1 MAISLQPEYL
11 KRYKDIAQLFWK
23 YGRGDLLTH
32 SGITFPLDGEAKATE
47 ASGQPEELARELE
60 AMGPLYI
67 KLGQLLSSRVDL
79 LPAPYI
85 HALSRLQDNLPPF
98 SFAEVE
104 QIVEAELGVRMSKA
118 FESFEST
125 PIASASLG
133 QVHRA
138 KLRDGRDVA
147 VKVQR
152 PGVREEIAKELS
164 ALRDIA
170 EFLDHH
176 TELGEQYRFVQ
187 TLDELQHSLARELDY
202 VREAKNLVEIGHNL
216 QEFDRII
223 IPQPVEDYC
232 TARVLTMDYIQG
244 RKITEIGP
252 LAQLSM
258 DGKQIAEQLFQ
269 AYLKQILVGGLF
281 HADPHP
287 GNIFL
292 TNDYH
297 LALLDLGMTGRLS
310 PSMQEELLKLLLAV
324 SEGKGDAATRI
335 GISIGER
342 VSEKTIAEAELSHR
356 VSQVL
361 EERMAGSIERMQ
373 VGLALMDFS
382 RICLDNG
389 FRMPIELTML
399 GKTLLNLDTVGRILD
414 PTFDPSKAIQREAF
428 RLTQRRLTKSL
439 TPANLLASA
448 IEAKEFTL
456 ELPRRVNKILDA
468 LAKNEL
474 TFRVD
479 AIEEDTLID
488 GFQKIANRIAT
499 GLILAAFII
508 GAAML
513 MRVDTPFKIFG
524 YPGLAIL
531 FFFAAAIGAV
541 WLLFEIAAH
550 DRKIRKK

>member
-1 MAISLQPEYL
+1 
-11 KRYKDIAQLFWK
+11 
-23 YGRGDLLTH
+23 
-32 SGITFPLDGEAKATE
+32 
-47 ASGQPEELARELE
+47 
-60 AMGPLYI
+60 
-67 KLGQLLSSRVDL
+67 
-79 LPAPYI
+79 
-85 HALSRLQDNLPPF
+85 
-98 SFAEVE
+98 
-104 QIVEAELGVRMSKA
+104 
-118 FESFEST
+118 
-125 PIASASLG
+125 
-133 QVHRA
+133 
-138 KLRDGRDVA
+138 
-147 VKVQR
+147 
-152 PGVREEIAKELS
+152 
-164 ALRDIA
+164 
-170 EFLDHH
+170 
-176 TELGEQYRFVQ
+176 
-187 TLDELQHSLARELDY
+187 
-202 VREAKNLVEIGHNL
+202 
-216 QEFDRII
+216 
-223 IPQPVEDYC
+223 
-232 TARVLTMDYIQG
+232 
-244 RKITEIGP
+244 
-252 LAQLSM
+252 
-258 DGKQIAEQLFQ
+258 
-269 AYLKQILVGGLF
+269 
-281 HADPHP
+281 
-287 GNIFL
+287 
-292 TNDYH
+292 
-297 LALLDLGMTGRLS
+297 
-310 PSMQEELLKLLLAV
+310 
-324 SEGKGDAATRI
+324 
-335 GISIGER
+335 
-342 VSEKTIAEAELSHR
+342 
-356 VSQVL
+356 
-361 EERMAGSIERMQ
+361 
-373 VGLALMDFS
+373 MDFS